1 MRGKRRVIITILTAA
16 LCLGLFLP
24 QPAQAADL
32 YFTSLNDRATS
43 LSADTMP
50 FWSGGTLYVPYSV
63 FDKNLNEISVD
74 LGLTASYGR
83 NSNTVTIYSTR
94 QMLVFDLTAGNS
106 RDELSGEVFSSRAV
120 MRNGRPFV
128 PLGAVCSFF
137 GLQYSYNSV
146 PYIPQAYLVR
156 IKNADAVLDDAT
168 FIDAAKNLLNTRLRA
183 YTQSLNPGESTDPD
197 STPDSNAGGAQTV
210 QPVSAANIPTYFAIL
225 CDSAE
230 TLPSAL
236 SALDTAQRYAVFFL
250 SPQLLEEQGEL
261 VRQILGSGH
270 SVGILARGG
279 DAGETRALLERGG
292 AALEEQVLSRT
303 TLAYVPKEQRE
314 ELSQDGWVC
323 WNETLYLSPSSSAG
337 AAAFAASTLNQLSG
351 RVRATYLTLEG
362 GTDGVRVLPAL
373 LRQLYSEHFILQVP
387 METLL

>member
-1 MRGKRRVIITILTAA
+1 MAGKRRVIITILTAA

-43 LSADTMP
+43 LSTDTMP
-50 FWSGGTLYVPYSV
+50 FWSGGILYVPYSV

-106 RDELSGEVFSSRAV
+106 RDELSGEVFSSRAI

-128 PLGAVCSFF
+128 PLAAVCTFF

-183 YTQSLNPGESTDPD
+183 YTQSLNPGESTDSD
-197 STPDSNAGGAQTV
+197 TSDSNPNSTQTV

-230 TLPSAL
+230 NLPAAL

-250 SPQLLEEQGEL
+250 TPQLLEEQGEL

-270 SVGILARGG
+270 SVGILAQGG
-279 DAGETRALLERGG
+279 DADETRALLEQGG
-292 AALEEQVLSRT
+292 AALEEQVFSRT
-303 TLAYVPKEQRE
+303 TLAYVPAEQRE
-314 ELSQDGWVC
+314 ELSQEGWVC
-323 WNETLYLSPSSSAG
+323 WNETLYLSPSSSVG
-337 AAAFAASTLNQLSG
+337 AATFAISTLSQLSG

-362 GTDGVRVLPAL
+362 GTDGVRVLPTL
-373 LRQLYSEHFILQVP
+373 LRQLYNEHFILQVP
-387 METLL
+387 IETLL